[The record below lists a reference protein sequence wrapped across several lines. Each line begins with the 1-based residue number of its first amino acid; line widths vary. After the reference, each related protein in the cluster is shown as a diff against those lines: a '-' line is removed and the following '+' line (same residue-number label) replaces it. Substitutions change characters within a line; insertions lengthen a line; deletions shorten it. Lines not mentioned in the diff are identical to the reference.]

1 MLSAF
6 SRAFAETFRNL
17 RNNFFQ
23 TFLSVLGI
31 IIGVGALVAMLAMID
46 GLEYWAQDQIAS
58 QSSMENM
65 IVEPNTGTRID
76 GIYTERDTIAELS
89 PAVMQELLDSLPYPA
104 AGQLLYR
111 NTTIGYSPDSA
122 KLGIRYQA
130 VTLPLLEPFPD
141 SLMVA
146 GQLFATEDAKAGKR
160 LAVVNTTLARRLL
173 PDGDTTLA
181 STVGRN
187 IYLFG
192 DSLSVVG
199 VFDDGQ
205 SQNLSLLLP
214 LATMPL
220 LKDAPTAYATLNV
233 ALEKVENVLDA
244 EKFTQGWMTRHF
256 PDIPDAVETIT
267 QTNYLEQM
275 SQGLLVFRLVM
286 GFLIGI
292 AVVVGG
298 VGVMNV
304 LLMSIAERTPEI
316 GVRKAVGANRG
327 NIVTQFLS
335 ESVAISAIGCFFGV
349 ILGMTIA
356 LIAAPIMNYFVD
368 ELEFQAVFSFNTLVI
383 VLVVALVI
391 GVLFGTYPARKAARL
406 DPVEAIRR

>member
-1 MLSAF
+1 MLTAF

-58 QSSMENM
+58 QSSLENM
-65 IVEPNTGTRID
+65 LVVPNTGTSID
-76 GIYTERDTIAELS
+76 GIYTRRDTIAELS
-89 PAVMQELLDSLPYPA
+89 PAIMQELLDSLPYSA
-104 AGQLLYR
+104 SGQLMYR
-111 NTTIGYSPDSA
+111 NTTIGYSSDSA
-122 KLGIRYQA
+122 KMGIRYQA
-130 VTLPLLEPFPD
+130 ITLPLLEPFPD
-141 SLMVA
+141 SLIVA
-146 GQLFATEDAKAGKR
+146 GRLFSTTEATAGKR
-160 LAVVNTTLARRLL
+160 LALVNTTLARRLL
-173 PDGDTTLA
+173 PEGDTTA
-181 STVGRN
+181 ANAIGRN
-187 IYLFG
+187 TYLFG
-192 DSLSVVG
+192 DSLTVTG
-199 VFDDGQ
+199 IIEDGQ
-205 SQNLSLLLP
+205 TQNLSLYLP

-220 LKDAPTAYATLNV
+220 LADAPTAYATLNL
-233 ALEKVENVLDA
+233 ALDQVDDVLDA
-244 EKFTQGWMTRHF
+244 EKYTQGWMTRHF
-256 PDIPDAVETIT
+256 PDIPDPVETNT
-267 QTNYLEQM
+267 QTSYLEQLG
-275 SQGLLVFRLVM
+275 QGLLVFRLVM

-327 NIVTQFLS
+327 NIIIQFLS

-349 ILGMTIA
+349 ILGMVVA
-356 LIAAPIMNYFVD
+356 LIASPIMNYFVD
-368 ELEFQAVFSFNTLVI
+368 ELEFQAVFSFNTLVVVTI
-383 VLVVALVI
+383 VALLI
-391 GVLFGTYPARKAARL
+391 GVLFGTYPARKAAGL